1 MKMKIEI
8 DLPDFS
14 IGETFF
20 TFEYVIRRT
29 PFKEILTEA
38 FYNSGP
44 QTAKIR
50 DLNGNTIGS
59 VLIEKEEEENEQ
71 ARTQ

>member
-8 DLPDFS
+8 DLPDFFL
-14 IGETFF
+14 GDTLF
-20 TFEYVIRRT
+20 TFEYVIRHT
-29 PFKEILTEA
+29 AFKEMLTEA

-44 QTAKIR
+44 LTAKIR

-59 VLIEKEEEENEQ
+59 VLIEREEENEQ